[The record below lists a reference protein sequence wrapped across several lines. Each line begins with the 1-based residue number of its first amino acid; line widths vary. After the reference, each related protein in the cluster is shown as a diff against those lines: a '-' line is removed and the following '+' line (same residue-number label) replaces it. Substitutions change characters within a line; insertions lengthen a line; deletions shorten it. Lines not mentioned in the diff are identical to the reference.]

1 MEDLVGW
8 VLKLELSEEGFDA
21 VSLHLRAYP
30 TGVVDQP
37 ELLTHLGS
45 RMSGC

>member
-1 MEDLVGW
+1 
-8 VLKLELSEEGFDA
+8 
-21 VSLHLRAYP
+21 LRAYP
-30 TGVVDQP
+30 TGVVGQP